1 MSQYFDEE
9 NASSQCD
16 EKESAF
22 EQEKACDC
30 DKNCDCDGD
39 CRCNDKNK
47 CSEDC
52 DCDKE
57 KCECHKN
64 ECECG
69 DNCDC
74 ENNNCGCKDG
84 KECSCGDNCQCE
96 DCTCGDDTCKKQEDD
111 ENCSCCDHEQ
121 DKSIE
126 YLNLAKQIQAD
137 FDNFRR
143 HAVEDIKQARLSGQ
157 SSVIEI
163 FLPCLDTFK
172 EAKKSITD
180 ENVLK
185 GVEMI
190 ENNINS
196 ALEKLGVEK
205 IESIGEK
212 YNPHIHNV
220 IAVMKDETK
229 ENDII
234 LDEYQAGYKFN
245 DKIIRYAKVIV
256 NKKED

>member
-9 NASSQCD
+9 NASSHCD
-16 EKESAF
+16 ENGCGC
-22 EQEKACDC
+22 EQE
-30 DKNCDCDGD
+30 KNCDCNENCTCGENCKCDSE
-39 CRCNDKNK
+39 NK
-47 CSEDC
+47 CSNGCE
-52 DCDKE
+52 CDKE
-57 KCECHKN
+57 KCCCHEG

-69 DNCDC
+69 ENCECDH
-74 ENNNCGCKDG
+74 EKNCGCKDG
-84 KECSCGDNCQCE
+84 QE
-96 DCTCGDDTCKKQEDD
+96 CTCGDDCECENCTCEEGTCEKEGDS
-111 ENCSCCDHEQ
+111 ECSCCEHEH
-121 DKSIE
+121 DKSLE

-137 FDNFRR
+137 FENFRR

-157 SSVIEI
+157 ASVIEV

-190 ENNINS
+190 EDSING
-196 ALEKLGVEK
+196 ALKSLGVEK
-205 IESIGEK
+205 IDTIGEK
-212 YNPHIHNV
+212 YNPHLHNA
-220 IAVMKDETK
+220 IAVRKDDSK

-245 DKIIRYAKVIV
+245 DKVIRYAIVSV